1 MEQLKKSFFIIMLIG
16 MLCVNIFFM
25 TQDFLK
31 HTPDIALK
39 FSMILNIPFFII
51 LVLFII
57 LFHRPAKLMINYF
70 FLLCSFLCFAFV
82 LLDTYLY
89 YSVPTYN
96 YSSFFIEPILLFGF
110 LFVLF
115 LLLAY
120 RKNFKKTPEY
130 LTNLGHGFVIF
141 FSLVFVE
148 FVCLTSTFLIVPSS
162 DINNPDRYDF
172 VKMHYF
178 TPEDLASFPDE
189 IPEDAT
195 NVILSYNGEIFNSS
209 RKSLLLEFDSN
220 TITSD
225 NHHAS
230 FYVEVDQ

>member
-57 LFHRPAKLMINYF
+57 LFHRPVKLMINYF
-70 FLLCSFLCFAFV
+70 FLLCSFLCFSV
-82 LLDTYLY
+82 IILYQYCY
-89 YSVPTYN
+89 YSTIIKN
-96 YSSFFIEPILLFGF
+96 FNASIILLLGF
-110 LFVLF
+110 FWVVF

-120 RKNFKKTPEY
+120 RKNFKKTSEY